1 MGFNKALEGLHGAV
15 SNAGRGK
22 GAGFALINGNPLG
35 VARAIV
41 AEMHPALGFV
51 DDLAGAYE
59 GARDTMMSTTAGQ
72 QAIGAIEGMQSTIG
86 AAGLFQPG
94 LAPIAATMAPGI
106 MAAKEV
112 ERVKRQHPEYREQDI
127 ADSRRYVGNMPSAGS
142 MSIADQLEANRK
154 KGITAA
160 PY

>member
-41 AEMHPALGFV
+41 AEMHPTLGFI
-51 DDLAGAYE
+51 DDIAGAVE
-59 GARDTMMSTTAGQ
+59 GGVDVMKTTTAGQ

-112 ERVKRQHPEYREQDI
+112 ERVKREHPEYRQQDI
-127 ADSRRYVGNMPSAGS
+127 DAY
-142 MSIADQLEANRK
+142 K
-154 KGITAA
+154 KAFGK
-160 PY
+160 Y